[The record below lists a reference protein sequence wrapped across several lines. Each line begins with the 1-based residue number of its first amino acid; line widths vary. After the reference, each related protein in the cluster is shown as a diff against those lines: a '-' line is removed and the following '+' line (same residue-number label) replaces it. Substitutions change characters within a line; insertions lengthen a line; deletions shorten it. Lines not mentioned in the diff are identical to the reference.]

1 MESVFISYS
10 TDASSK
16 AKSVANHLSK
26 LGVNSFVFEK
36 NLDRDVDNHQAHI
49 RNEIEASSSVILILS
64 AKSKDSPWVSH
75 ELGIA
80 SGLNKQIYVFKTSHN
95 MTLPNYI
102 DSMNLKVLDKL
113 EELKNH
119 YKNKGMKNG

>member
-10 TDASSK
+10 TDASKK
-16 AKSVANHLSK
+16 AKSVSNYLSK

-36 NLDRDVDNHQAHI
+36 NLEREVGNHQAQI
-49 RNEIEASSSVILILS
+49 RNEISNSNSIILILS
-64 AKSKDSPWVSH
+64 VRSKDSPWVSH

-80 SGLNKQIYVFKTSHN
+80 LGLNKQIYVFKTSHN

-102 DSMNLKVLDKL
+102 DTLNLRVLNKL
-113 EELKNH
+113 DELDNY
-119 YKNKGMKNG
+119 YKKIGK

>member
-1 MESVFISYS
+1 MKSVFISYS
-10 TDASSK
+10 TDASKK
-16 AKSVANHLSK
+16 AKSVSNHLSS

-36 NLDRDVDNHQAHI
+36 NINREAGNHQTQI
-49 RNEIEASSSVILILS
+49 RNEIESSASVILILS

-80 SGLNKQIYVFKTSHN
+80 SGLNKKIYVFKTSHN

-102 DSMNLKVLDKL
+102 DTFNLKVLNKLTELDKF
-113 EELKNH
+113 
-119 YKNKGMKNG
+119 YKNK